1 MSDLLALG
9 AGTLMFLLTLGLVA
23 LFARLGEEGS

>member
-9 AGTLMFLLTLGLVA
+9 AGALMFLLTLGLVA
-23 LFARLGEEGS
+23 LFARLEEGSS